1 MQRTLHLQDGLLDLA
16 VYVITEPLPNRSPLE
31 IAAAAFAGGAGVVQ
45 YRHKGASTRELFF
58 HAGRLTALAR
68 EWGRALIINDR
79 VDIALAVRADGVHL
93 GPDDLPVSAARRL
106 LGPTAIIGASVGTVE
121 EAIEAE
127 AEGASYLGVG
137 CIYGTSSKADAG
149 DPVGPER
156 IAAIRAAVG
165 LPIVA
170 IGGITRERIPEV
182 LAAGADGAAVITAVT
197 RAKNMTTAVREL
209 VRAVRASANVVR
221 AVRASANVVRAVHAG
236 ANDVRAARGG
246 R

>member
-1 MQRTLHLQDGLLDLA
+1 MQRTLNLRDHQLDLSL
-16 VYVITEPLPNRSPLE
+16 YVITEPLPDRSPVDM
-31 IAAAAFAGGAGVVQ
+31 AAAAFAGGAGVVQ
-45 YRHKGASTRELFF
+45 YRHKGVSTRELFF
-58 HAGRLTALAR
+58 QAGQLAALAR
-68 EWGRALIINDR
+68 TAGRVLIINDR

-106 LGPTAIIGASVGTVE
+106 LGPAAIIGASAGTVE

-137 CIYGTSSKADAG
+137 CIYGTASKVDAG
-149 DPVGPER
+149 EPVGPER

-182 LAAGADGAAVITAVT
+182 LAAGADGVAVISAVT
-197 RAKNMTTAVREL
+197 RAKNMKTATREL
-209 VRAVRASANVVR
+209 LREVRSRR
-221 AVRASANVVRAVHAG
+221 R
-236 ANDVRAARGG
+236 
-246 R
+246 